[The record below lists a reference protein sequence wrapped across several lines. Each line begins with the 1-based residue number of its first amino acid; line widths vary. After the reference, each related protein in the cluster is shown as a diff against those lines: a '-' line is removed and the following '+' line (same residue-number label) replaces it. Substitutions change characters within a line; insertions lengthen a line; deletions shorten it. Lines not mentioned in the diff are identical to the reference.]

1 MLAGNPTDLGLG
13 GFLESDYKSQAA
25 LIDDGDFAAQYG
37 KFKVPTLRN
46 VARSAP
52 YGHNG
57 VFPTLREVV
66 NFHNTRD
73 VADWPESEAEENM
86 NTRNVGDMVLTPD
99 QVDDVVAFLMSLTDD
114 LQMGAVRGS
123 SGREPH

>member
-114 LQMGAVRGS
+114 LQLG
-123 SGREPH
+123 P